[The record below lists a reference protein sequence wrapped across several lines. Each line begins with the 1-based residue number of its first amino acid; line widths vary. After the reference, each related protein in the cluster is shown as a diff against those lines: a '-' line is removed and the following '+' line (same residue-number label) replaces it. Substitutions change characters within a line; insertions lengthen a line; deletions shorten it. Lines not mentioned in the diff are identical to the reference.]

1 MGSTVFPA
9 AGGGVTQKVQ
19 EFTSTGTFTVPSNCT
34 AVEVFLVGGGGGG
47 GGCTNGEIGRAHV

>member
-1 MGSTVFPA
+1 MGVAIFPA

-34 AVEVFLVGGGGGG
+34 SVQVFLVGGGGGG
-47 GGCTNGEIGRAHV
+47 GVVQSSGSQ